1 MQSLRAMSISCA
13 RIESGSLHRRTLMKR
28 FHLVF
33 GVSMFAVFLLTGQY
47 MDKVHNHLE
56 GVEDGV
62 RLLYRTRHI
71 FILMASLIHI
81 GFGLYYETRIEQ
93 WRRRIQSA
101 GSSLLTVGTLLLVIA
116 FMNEPK
122 NRNLETPYTHWGMYL
137 ILFGVTLHWLS
148 GLKQRKNKSKAP
160 DASAIPGA

>member
-1 MQSLRAMSISCA
+1 
-13 RIESGSLHRRTLMKR
+13 MKR

-33 GVSMFAVFLLTGQY
+33 GFSMFIVFLLTGQY

-81 GFGLYYETRIEQ
+81 GIGLYYETRMGQ
-93 WRRRIQSA
+93 WQRRIQTA
-101 GSSLLTVGTLLLVIA
+101 GSSLLVIGTLLLVIA
-116 FMNEPK
+116 FINEPR
-122 NRNLETPYTHWGMYL
+122 NRDMETPYTHWGMYV
-137 ILFGVTLHWLS
+137 ILLGVILHWLS
-148 GLKQRKNKSKAP
+148 GLKQKKNKADS
-160 DASAIPGA
+160 

>member
-1 MQSLRAMSISCA
+1 
-13 RIESGSLHRRTLMKR
+13 
-28 FHLVF
+28 
-33 GVSMFAVFLLTGQY
+33 MFAVFLLTGQY

-81 GFGLYYETRIEQ
+81 GLGLYYETRIEQ
-93 WRRRIQSA
+93 WRRWIQKA
-101 GSSLLTVGTLLLVIA
+101 GSSSLALGTLSLVIA
-116 FMNEPK
+116 FMNEPR

-137 ILFGVTLHWLS
+137 ILLGVTLHWLS
-148 GLKQRKNKSKAP
+148 GLKQRKK
-160 DASAIPGA
+160 